1 MVIFEDSFIDN
12 QHDWV
17 EIDEVAKQFKLEQGQ
32 ATLELK
38 QDGHG
43 WAVWREVGLQG
54 QQQFTI
60 EATLQKLSGA
70 AGSIYGLVWGLHDLD
85 NYYCFRLIDSGSYS
99 LTRQVMGARIQ
110 TRSWT
115 PSPQVKKGNEPN
127 TLTIEQSELTES
139 NQPGL
144 QKLTGLKVKLS
155 LNGVLLEEVILPA
168 DNMGDKVGFIIF
180 NQMKLRLHHVAVT
193 LPDGAGVVTTGG
205 AGQPK
210 VTPTEPADSLEKVL
224 AELHELVGM
233 ANIKTQIDTFVN
245 FLKVQKVRQER
256 GLANNSPSLHMVLT
270 GPPGTGKTTV
280 ARLMGRIYKQLGF
293 LDKGHIVEVDRAG
306 LVAGYTGQTALKVDE
321 QVKAALEGVLFI
333 DEAYALKPEGA
344 FGQDF
349 GQEAI
354 DTLLKRMEDQRD
366 KLVVIIAGYHAEMER
381 FLEANPGVR
390 SRFNRYFQ
398 FSDYTPAELS
408 QIFELFCH
416 KGSYLLTDEAKAKV
430 LTYFEIL
437 YAVRDE
443 TFGNAR
449 LARNLFEQMV
459 ERQAN
464 RIVHVEPLTNEILT
478 TMTAEDVPMIALEK
492 PASLMEGSLP

>member
-1 MVIFEDSFIDN
+1 
-12 QHDWV
+12 
-17 EIDEVAKQFKLEQGQ
+17 
-32 ATLELK
+32 
-38 QDGHG
+38 
-43 WAVWREVGLQG
+43 
-54 QQQFTI
+54 
-60 EATLQKLSGA
+60 
-70 AGSIYGLVWGLHDLD
+70 
-85 NYYCFRLIDSGSYS
+85 
-99 LTRQVMGARIQ
+99 
-110 TRSWT
+110 
-115 PSPQVKKGNEPN
+115 
-127 TLTIEQSELTES
+127 
-139 NQPGL
+139 
-144 QKLTGLKVKLS
+144 
-155 LNGVLLEEVILPA
+155 
-168 DNMGDKVGFIIF
+168 
-180 NQMKLRLHHVAVT
+180 
-193 LPDGAGVVTTGG
+193 
-205 AGQPK
+205 
-210 VTPTEPADSLEKVL
+210 
-224 AELHELVGM
+224 
-233 ANIKTQIDTFVN
+233 
-245 FLKVQKVRQER
+245 
-256 GLANNSPSLHMVLT
+256 
-270 GPPGTGKTTV
+270 
-280 ARLMGRIYKQLGF
+280 
-293 LDKGHIVEVDRAG
+293 
-306 LVAGYTGQTALKVDE
+306 VDE

-416 KGSYLLTDEAKAKV
+416 KGSYILNDEAKAKV

-464 RIVHVEPLTNEILT
+464 RIVNVEPLTNEILT
-478 TMTAEDVPMIALEK
+478 TMTADDVPMIELEK
-492 PASLMEGSLP
+492 PASLVEENLP